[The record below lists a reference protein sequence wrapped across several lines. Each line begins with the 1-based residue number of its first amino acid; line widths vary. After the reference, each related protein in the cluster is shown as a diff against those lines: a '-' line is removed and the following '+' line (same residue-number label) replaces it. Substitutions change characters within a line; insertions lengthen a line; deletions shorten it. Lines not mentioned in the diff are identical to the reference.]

1 MDQKKVLEKLLKI
14 AENQQKIIM
23 KLAQM
28 PPAATPTS
36 EVSTF
41 TPGQG
46 APAPTAPAP
55 TGARPAAPPHQ
66 DLQAMMFAANP
77 NLAHAVSSVAFA
89 GPGAIS
95 VSFKEGQATQPNYD
109 AVLATVKKLESER
122 KLQGGHKVHVA

>member
-14 AENQQKIIM
+14 AANQQKIIM
-23 KLAQM
+23 KLAQAL
-28 PPAATPTS
+28 PPDALPTS
-36 EVSTF
+36 GTTF

-46 APAPTAPAP
+46 APPAAAPAP
-55 TGARPAAPPHQ
+55 TSARPDAPPHQ

-77 NLAHAVSSVAFA
+77 NLQHAVSSVAFA
-89 GPGAIS
+89 GPGAIN

-122 KLQGGHKVHVA
+122 KIQGGHKVHVA